1 MSIPAKILQ
10 ALILIAALFPGVSE
24 PDELKQWFADPPDSA
39 RPGVYWYFMDGNLSR
54 EGMTADLEAMK
65 EAGIGNLIF
74 LEVNVGVP
82 RGPVN
87 FLSEQWQ
94 ELFAHAVH
102 EAERLGIQIT
112 LGSGPG
118 WTGSGGPWVKPE
130 QSMQHLVAATVDVQG
145 PSHFHAVLPV
155 PEPRKPFF
163 DTLPPQL
170 VERRAAFYA
179 DVAVLAVPTPVGDQK
194 ITDIDEKALYYR
206 SPFSSVEGV
215 KPYIPA
221 PSQYPSLPADAV
233 IPIDKVVDLTDRMK
247 PDGSLSWQVPAGR
260 WTILRFGRRNNG
272 ANTRPAP
279 IPGLG
284 FECDKFD
291 AAALDAH
298 FQEYIGKLLNKV
310 GKRKEG
316 AGWTML
322 HMDSWEMGAQ
332 NWTANFRE
340 EFRRRRGYDPLPFY
354 PTYTGRIV
362 GSLEQSERFLW
373 DVRKTGT
380 GVGDSEPCGTV

>member
-1 MSIPAKILQ
+1 MVISEHRGKWDNIELEFLKLRAPGIGYAIRRCAELVEVKRKERWVLSIPARMLQ
-10 ALILIAALFPGVSE
+10 ALILIAALFPGASE
-24 PDELKQWFADPPDSA
+24 PDELKQWFANPPDSA
-39 RPGVYWYFMDGNLSR
+39 RPGVYWYFMDGNLDR

-65 EAGIGNLIF
+65 AAGIGNLIF

-102 EAERLGIQIT
+102 EAERLGIEIT

-145 PSHFHAVLPV
+145 PSNFQAILPV

-170 VERRAAFYA
+170 IERRAAFYE

-194 ITDIDEKALYYR
+194 IADIDEKALYYR
-206 SPFSSVEGV
+206 SPFSSVAGV
-215 KPYIPA
+215 KPYLPA

-233 IPIDKVVDLTDRMK
+233 IPIDKVVDLDQS
-247 PDGSLSWQVPAGR
+247 DEAGR
-260 WTILRFGRRNNG
+260 LPELAGSRWPLDHPAFWKAQQWREYPSRAHSRARIRVRQVRRCRPGRTLSGVR
-272 ANTRPAP
+272 RQ
-279 IPGLG
+279 I
-284 FECDKFD
+284 
-291 AAALDAH
+291 
-298 FQEYIGKLLNKV
+298 
-310 GKRKEG
+310 
-316 AGWTML
+316 
-322 HMDSWEMGAQ
+322 AQ
-332 NWTANFRE
+332 
-340 EFRRRRGYDPLPFY
+340 
-354 PTYTGRIV
+354 
-362 GSLEQSERFLW
+362 
-373 DVRKTGT
+373 
-380 GVGDSEPCGTV
+380 